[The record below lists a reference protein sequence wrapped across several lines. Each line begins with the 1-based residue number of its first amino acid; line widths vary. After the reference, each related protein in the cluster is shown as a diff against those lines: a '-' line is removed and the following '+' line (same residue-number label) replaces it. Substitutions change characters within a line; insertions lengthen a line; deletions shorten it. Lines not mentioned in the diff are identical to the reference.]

1 MKWNLAIKILISMA
15 CVILAVTTV
24 SFFLF
29 YWHKNT
35 RKKKNTSGPYLRKSL
50 LKVTYQMLLKATD
63 GFFSTNLIG
72 VRSFGSVY
80 KGILG
85 KEGSIVVVKAL
96 NLQRRGASSQNVK
109 P

>member
-1 MKWNLAIKILISMA
+1 MESCNQNINLNGLCDSSSDHSVIFLIL
-15 CVILAVTTV
+15 LAQK
-24 SFFLF
+24 
-29 YWHKNT
+29 YKE
-35 RKKKNTSGPYLRKSL
+35 KKNTSGPYLRKSL

-96 NLQRRGASSQNVK
+96 NLQRRGASSQSVK